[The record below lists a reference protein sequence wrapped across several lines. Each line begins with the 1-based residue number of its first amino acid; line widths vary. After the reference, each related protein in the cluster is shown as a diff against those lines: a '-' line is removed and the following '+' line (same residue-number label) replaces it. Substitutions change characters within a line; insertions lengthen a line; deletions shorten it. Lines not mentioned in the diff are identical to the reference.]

1 MAKRVRRNRKTSTES
16 SKTPQKKGGVILIIK
31 KILLHI
37 LLVVMGLL
45 MIELSVKGPFSAET
59 SEWLQII
66 GVFFFLPTFYTVII
80 YLFTMLGD
88 SPLVKDTNEDT
99 KKQSRRSKT
108 IEEEEDDYA
117 ATAAE
122 EEEVIRRK
130 PKKRSRLGVAAFSLG
145 TLAAVQLL
153 KKLRK

>member
-1 MAKRVRRNRKTSTES
+1 MAKRVRRNSKTSTES
-16 SKTPQKKGGVILIIK
+16 SKTPQKKGGVIFIIK

-88 SPLVKDTNEDT
+88 SPLVNDTNEDT
-99 KKQSRRSKT
+99 EKQSRRSKK
-108 IEEEEDDYA
+108 IEEEEDD
-117 ATAAE
+117 AAE
-122 EEEVIRRK
+122 EEEEEEETRRK

-145 TLAAVQLL
+145 TLAAVQIL